1 MFRRFRNSPEIKYIG
16 GVMLAMAFA
25 QILATTAVLKEIL
38 FVVQFILIEIVLT
51 VSFQVLSRDT
61 KKKHSGIKTTL
72 QPYPSG

>member
-51 VSFQVLSRDT
+51 VSF
-61 KKKHSGIKTTL
+61 
-72 QPYPSG
+72 